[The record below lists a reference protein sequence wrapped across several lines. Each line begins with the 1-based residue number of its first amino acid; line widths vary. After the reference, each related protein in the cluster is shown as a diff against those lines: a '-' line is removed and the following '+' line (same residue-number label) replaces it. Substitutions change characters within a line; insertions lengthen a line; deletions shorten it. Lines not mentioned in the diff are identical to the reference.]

1 MEAYF
6 APLWLMDCDDSF
18 LVPQQKTRPIR
29 DPPATSA
36 RSAVPLAALST
47 LRGVE
52 EKENLIHYFFSL
64 IRPLLAAGD
73 DFLRSLLVVGVKL
86 LLVPYYYAISIPDG
100 SP

>member
-29 DPPATSA
+29 YPPATSA

-64 IRPLLAAGD
+64 IRPLLAADD

>member
-64 IRPLLAAGD
+64 IRPLLGADD
-73 DFLRSLLVVGVKL
+73 DFLRPFVVGVKL
-86 LLVPYYYAISIPDG
+86 LFVPYYYAISIPDG